1 MSAMQELSQVAM
13 GVAAAK
19 SVFHQPGIAGPE
31 NRRAPVAHADLHFA
45 PQVNHQASLGQRV
58 AVHGPQLRTL
68 MDPDLRDLPQGAQLG
83 VLRHMDFFHRLSP
96 SAPA

>member
-1 MSAMQELSQVAM
+1 
-13 GVAAAK
+13 
-19 SVFHQPGIAGPE
+19 
-31 NRRAPVAHADLHFA
+31 
-45 PQVNHQASLGQRV
+45 
-58 AVHGPQLRTL
+58 